1 MKIIKITEEEIIIST
16 KESFLFFRLPLKLEG
31 EENRLFVLEICK
43 DDINE
48 NDPYKYI
55 METGVTT
62 IELEYVYLLK
72 YVGTLYWPDYDEF
85 VKISKMYCKETTKED
100 FFDKES
106 LILKMKKYTIFIS
119 DVISEGAVKF
129 NVVITDVKTGNDII
143 EKYNNHY
150 RNKGDAAT
158 ILGIATYAYY
168 NYKNKALCSCKNGNT
183 LELICKINL
192 AYRKSINSAF

>member
-1 MKIIKITEEEIIIST
+1 MKIIKVTEEEIIIST
-16 KESFLFFRLPLKLEG
+16 KESFLFFSLPLKLE
-31 EENRLFVLEICK
+31 EENKLFVSELYK
-43 DDINE
+43 NYINE

-55 METGVTT
+55 METDMLD
-62 IELEYVYLLK
+62 INLEYVYLMK
-72 YVGTLYWPDYDEF
+72 YVGTLYWPDYEEF
-85 VKISKMYCKETTKED
+85 VNISKMYCEETNQR

-119 DVISEGAVKF
+119 DVINSEGAVKF

-143 EKYNNHY
+143 EKYKNHY
-150 RNKGDAAT
+150 RNKGDVAT

-168 NYKNKALCSCKNGNT
+168 NYKNKALSACKNGSI